1 MAEVSDAAG
10 FSRSRSA
17 DYVVVNLWPSR
28 GLEIYGIELKSYR
41 SDWLSELKK
50 PDKAENVF
58 KYCDRFYLLTTDD
71 TIAKLE
77 EIPASWGWMCIK
89 GNRIFIKKEAPKLNP
104 EHVSKS
110 FLATMLK
117 RAQSKDGFIL
127 RSEIQA
133 EIDAAKELGKNH
145 NATTIQ
151 HYEKTIKE
159 LTEKIKEFEQATGVD
174 ITHYYRWKTN
184 PQKIGKAVKL
194 ISENGIGELKEEL
207 LNLKTIAEK
216 TLGKISETLK
226 EITPLSNDSK

>member
-71 TIAKLE
+71 TIAKPE

-127 RSEIQA
+127 KQEIQS
-133 EIDAAKELGKNH
+133 EIDAAKEVGKNH
-145 NATTIQ
+145 NATTIL

-159 LTEKIKEFEQATGVD
+159 LTEKIKQFEEATGVD

-194 ISENGIGELKEEL
+194 ISEGGVDDIKKEL
-207 LNLKTIAEK
+207 LDLKSKTEKILATVNINLQ
-216 TLGKISETLK
+216 
-226 EITPLSNDSK
+226 EINIPPHDTQ